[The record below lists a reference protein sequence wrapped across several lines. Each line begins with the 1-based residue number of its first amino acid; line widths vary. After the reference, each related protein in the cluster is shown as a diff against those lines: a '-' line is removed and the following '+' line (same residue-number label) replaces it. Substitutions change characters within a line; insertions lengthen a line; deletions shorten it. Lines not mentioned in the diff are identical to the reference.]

1 MVYTL
6 FRPLFIKIDTPPYLH
21 AQSNWAFIRKRRGF
35 YWPTGNCIFQSRA
48 IGKISGIPVN
58 KGPSA
63 IKLFSEGSG
72 GGLLPPNVYQLK
84 EVKDLQLCSMRQIFH
99 WAVYQNKQALRLKL
113 TTFIC
118 AAKEQDFKKV
128 LLPLVMFCSTESC
141 LF

>member
-1 MVYTL
+1 MFICIRFYIRTYIH
-6 FRPLFIKIDTPPYLH
+6 FRFVFFVHFFIKIDTPPYLH

-99 WAVYQNKQALRLKL
+99 WAVDQNKQALRRHAYNLYL
-113 TTFIC
+113 
-118 AAKEQDFKKV
+118 
-128 LLPLVMFCSTESC
+128 CSQRTGI
-141 LF
+141 